1 MKRHVIMIVPLS
13 SAEDGDLVN
22 AMTAAA
28 ANAANGGQRGSN
40 PLPRVRLYRSAS
52 LASWNSPKQ

>member
-1 MKRHVIMIVPLS
+1 MIVPLS